1 MSLSKQAAVRS
12 DEYREGK
19 KKEQS
24 LVGGIYHRNT
34 SQYVLA
40 IAIQI
45 LLALR
50 VLGPPYPRGSGM
62 PDLGAG

>member
-12 DEYREGK
+12 DEYTQGRE
-19 KKEQS
+19 KEQS
-24 LVGGIYHRNT
+24 RVGGIYHRNT

-50 VLGPPYPRGSGM
+50 VLGPRGSGM